1 MACSKY
7 TLTNTGSTSVNFS
20 YRRCDDSMWEYQV
33 NLNPNETKNIWLIN
47 GTYDAANLFDSSIQL
62 VDNGIYPFTPTPTP
76 TSTTTPTP
84 TQTNTPGL
92 SSTPT
97 PTITST
103 QTQTP
108 TNTQTQTPTNTP
120 TPSQTPTNTPT
131 PTQTETPTNTP
142 TQTETPTNTPSQTP
156 TNTPS
161 ETPTN
166 TPTVTPTN
174 TPTVTPTNVLDVF
187 LISSG
192 LTANIACDG
201 SGGSGV
207 IYAENTMFD
216 TNSQFYNNV
225 NGTVSGSMAGFYSFG
240 GQVVELDDIGTEV
253 GGFTLC
259 VLLPSPTP
267 TATSTPTP
275 TPTSSVTPT
284 LTPTPTMTPT
294 ASQTFFVTYSLGFDP
309 SITVDACNNFTITP
323 QSYYSAYVD
332 RPQPNINEYLYNDN
346 SLTTPAADG
355 YYSNGVAW
363 WEITGGAGL
372 ITSTDP
378 NGC

>member
-47 GTYDAANLFDSSIQL
+47 GTYDAANLFDSSILL
-62 VDNGIYPFTPTPTP
+62 VNYGAYPLTPTPTP
-76 TSTTTPTP
+76 SNTATPTP
-84 TQTNTPGL
+84 TTTQTPGL
-92 SSTPT
+92 TSTPT
-97 PTITST
+97 PTITSS
-103 QTQTP
+103 QTQTS
-108 TNTQTQTPTNTP
+108 TE
-120 TPSQTPTNTPT
+120 TPT
-131 PTQTETPTNTP
+131 PTPTTTQTPTETPTNTP
-142 TQTETPTNTPSQTP
+142 TETPTNTPTETPTNTPT
-156 TNTPS
+156 
-161 ETPTN
+161 ETPTSTP

-174 TPTVTPTNVLDVF
+174 SLDTF
-187 LISSG
+187 LVSSG

-207 IYAENTMFD
+207 IYAENAMFD

-225 NGTVSGSMAGFYSFG
+225 NGTVSGSMSGFYSYN
-240 GQVVELDDIGTEV
+240 GQVVELTDDGSEN

-259 VLLPSPTP
+259 VALPSPTP
-267 TATSTPTP
+267 TSTPTP
-275 TPTSSVTPT
+275 TITPT
-284 LTPTPTMTPT
+284 LTMTPT
-294 ASQTFFVTYSLGFDP
+294 VSQTFFVTYSLGFNP
-309 SITVDACNNFTITP
+309 SNSGDACADFATP
-323 QSYYSAYVD
+323 HAYYSAYVD
-332 RPQPNINEYLYNDN
+332 RPQPNIGEYLYNDN
-346 SLTTPAADG
+346 TLTTPSGDG